1 MFSVIFETSISQNTK
16 IRCKAIFKVFFVTGL
31 KFQQRHFNFVIDP
44 LYLRNFLNHMTF
56 PPDDFNN
63 IDPDLSDLDG
73 GELDENVTQPIKV
86 LADGP
91 QHDDM
96 PTIVLPMQL
105 SSLEESARTDVGQQR
120 EHNEDFF
127 SISTQLIK
135 AERPSGRVV
144 QGRGIYILCDGMG
157 GHAGGEVA
165 SQLAV
170 ETLQSF
176 FQEYWATQEASQS
189 GIGWNTLS
197 NQLPP
202 STIIRKGIHLANQAI
217 YDRNQDDSRM
227 GNGRM
232 GTTLVLVIV
241 CGISVAV
248 AHVGDS
254 RAYRY
259 TRKRGLE
266 QITIDHEV
274 GQREIQR
281 GVDPEV
287 AYSRMDAYQL
297 TQALG
302 PRDESYV
309 EPDVQFMELAE
320 DTLLLL
326 ASDGLTDNDLLET
339 HWQTHLDP
347 MMSSQMSLDQGV
359 RQLVDLANEVNG
371 HDNITAIAIRTKV
384 RPNLDQLR

>member
-1 MFSVIFETSISQNTK
+1 
-16 IRCKAIFKVFFVTGL
+16 
-31 KFQQRHFNFVIDP
+31 
-44 LYLRNFLNHMTF
+44 MTL
-56 PPDDFNN
+56 PPDDFEN
-63 IDPDLSDLDG
+63 IHPDLSDLDIDK
-73 GELDENVTQPIKV
+73 LDESVTQPLKV
-86 LADGP
+86 LVDGP

-105 SSLEESARTDVGQQR
+105 SGLEESARTDVGQQR

-127 SISTQLIK
+127 SLSTQITK

-144 QGRGIYILCDGMG
+144 QGRGVYILCDGMG

-176 FQEYWATQEASQS
+176 FQEYWTTQEAAQS
-189 GIGWNTLS
+189 GPGWNTLS
-197 NQLPP
+197 SQLPP
-202 STIIRKGIHLANQAI
+202 STIIRKGIQLANQAI

-232 GTTLVLVIV
+232 GTTLVLVIL

-254 RAYRY
+254 RVYRY

-287 AYSRMDAYQL
+287 AYARMDAYQL

-326 ASDGLTDNDLLET
+326 ASDGLTDNNLLET

-359 RQLVDLANEVNG
+359 RQLIDLANEVNG

>member
-1 MFSVIFETSISQNTK
+1 MTLHPDNFEVDELE
-16 IRCKAIFKVFFVTGL
+16 AAL
-31 KFQQRHFNFVIDP
+31 EDAD
-44 LYLRNFLNHMTF
+44 L
-56 PPDDFNN
+56 PDQATLDQADFNPV
-63 IDPDLSDLDG
+63 DSTDS
-73 GELDENVTQPIKV
+73 
-86 LADGP
+86 ADSKEMP
-91 QHDDM
+91 LDDM

-105 SSLEESARTDVGQQR
+105 SMLEDSARTDVGQQR

-127 SISTQLIK
+127 SLSTDVSK
-135 AERPSGRVV
+135 SERPSGRFV
-144 QGRGIYILCDGMG
+144 QAKGLYVLCDGMG

-170 ETLQSF
+170 ETLQNF
-176 FQEYWATQEASQS
+176 FRDYWASDEGLRASRL
-189 GIGWNTLS
+189 G
-197 NQLPP
+197 QLPP
-202 STIIRKGIHLANQAI
+202 STVIREGVRLANQSI
-217 YDRNQDDSRM
+217 FDRNQADARM

-232 GTTLVLVIV
+232 GTTLVVMLL
-241 CGISVAV
+241 CNTSVAI

-266 QITIDHEV
+266 QVTVDHEV

-281 GVDPEV
+281 GVDPEI
-287 AYSRMDAYQL
+287 AYGRPDAYQL

-302 PRDESYV
+302 PRDENFV
-309 EPDVQFMELAE
+309 EPDLTFMELAE

-326 ASDGLTDNDLLET
+326 ASDGLTDNDLLEN
-339 HWQTHLDP
+339 HMMSHVDP
-347 MMSSQMSLDQGV
+347 MMSSQMNLDQGV

-371 HDNITAIAIRTKV
+371 HDNITVIAIRAKV

>member
-1 MFSVIFETSISQNTK
+1 
-16 IRCKAIFKVFFVTGL
+16 
-31 KFQQRHFNFVIDP
+31 
-44 LYLRNFLNHMTF
+44 MTL
-56 PPDDFNN
+56 PPDDFEN
-63 IDPDLSDLDG
+63 IHPDLSDLDIDK
-73 GELDENVTQPIKV
+73 LDESVTQPLKV
-86 LADGP
+86 SVDSP

-127 SISTQLIK
+127 SLSTQITK

-144 QGRGIYILCDGMG
+144 QGRGMYILCDGMG

-170 ETLQSF
+170 ETLQNF
-176 FQEYWATQEASQS
+176 FQEYWVTQESAQS
-189 GIGWNTLS
+189 GPGWNTLS

-232 GTTLVLVIV
+232 GTTLILVIL
-241 CGISVAV
+241 CGTSVAV

-254 RAYRY
+254 RVYRY

-281 GVDPEV
+281 GVDPEI

-309 EPDVQFMELAE
+309 EPDVQFIELAE

-371 HDNITAIAIRTKV
+371 HDNITAIAIRAKV

>member
-1 MFSVIFETSISQNTK
+1 
-16 IRCKAIFKVFFVTGL
+16 
-31 KFQQRHFNFVIDP
+31 
-44 LYLRNFLNHMTF
+44 MTL
-56 PPDDFNN
+56 PPDDFET
-63 IDPDLSDLDG
+63 IHPDLSDLDLDK
-73 GELDENVTQPIKV
+73 LDESVTQPLKV
-86 LADGP
+86 LADSQ

-127 SISTQLIK
+127 SLSTQIIK
-135 AERPSGRVV
+135 AERPTGRVV
-144 QGRGIYILCDGMG
+144 QGRGMYILCDGMG
-157 GHAGGEVA
+157 GHAGGE
-165 SQLAV
+165 LAV

-176 FQEYWATQEASQS
+176 FQEYWATQESAQS
-189 GIGWNTLS
+189 SPGWNTLS
-197 NQLPP
+197 SQLPP

-232 GTTLVLVIV
+232 GTTLILVIL
-241 CGISVAV
+241 CGTSVAV

-254 RAYRY
+254 RVYRY

-274 GQREIQR
+274 RQREIQR

-309 EPDVQFMELAE
+309 EPDVQFIELTE

-371 HDNITAIAIRTKV
+371 HDNITAIAVRAKV

>member
-1 MFSVIFETSISQNTK
+1 
-16 IRCKAIFKVFFVTGL
+16 
-31 KFQQRHFNFVIDP
+31 
-44 LYLRNFLNHMTF
+44 MTL

-63 IDPDLSDLDG
+63 IDPDLSDLDV
-73 GELDENVTQPIKV
+73 GELDEKVTQPLRV
-86 LADGP
+86 LVDSP

-127 SISTQLIK
+127 SLSTQITK

-144 QGRGIYILCDGMG
+144 QGRGVYILCDGMG

-170 ETLQSF
+170 DTLQSF
-176 FQEYWATQEASQS
+176 FQEYWTTQEAAQS
-189 GIGWNTLS
+189 GPGWNTLS
-197 NQLPP
+197 SQLPP
-202 STIIRKGIHLANQAI
+202 STIIRKGIQLANQAI

-232 GTTLVLVIV
+232 GTTLVLVIL

-254 RAYRY
+254 RVYRY

-320 DTLLLL
+320 DTILLL

-371 HDNITAIAIRTKV
+371 HDNITAIAIRAKV

>member
-1 MFSVIFETSISQNTK
+1 
-16 IRCKAIFKVFFVTGL
+16 
-31 KFQQRHFNFVIDP
+31 
-44 LYLRNFLNHMTF
+44 MTL
-56 PPDDFNN
+56 PPDDFEN
-63 IDPDLSDLDG
+63 IDPDLSDLDT
-73 GELDENVTQPIKV
+73 GELDESVTQPLNV
-86 LADGP
+86 LIDSP

-127 SISTQLIK
+127 SLSTQITK
-135 AERPSGRVV
+135 AERPTGRVV
-144 QGRGIYILCDGMG
+144 QGRGMYILCDGMG

-176 FQEYWATQEASQS
+176 FQEYWATQESAQS
-189 GIGWNTLS
+189 GPGWNPLS

-202 STIIRKGIHLANQAI
+202 SAIIRKGIHLANQAI
-217 YDRNQDDSRM
+217 YDRNQDDARM

-232 GTTLVLVIV
+232 GTTLILVIL
-241 CGISVAV
+241 CGTSVAV

-254 RAYRY
+254 RVYRY

-281 GVDPEV
+281 GVDPEI

-309 EPDVQFMELAE
+309 EPDVQFIELAE

-371 HDNITAIAIRTKV
+371 HDNITAIAVRAKV